1 MGRRNLC
8 FELIPDTKARRRS
21 FARRC
26 KGLRKKASE
35 IHKLCDLDVLVI
47 SFSSDDDKMVAW
59 PEEPEEVR
67 RIVHRFLI
75 IDKRQRERW
84 SNSLVQVLEE
94 RVMQKTRAKKMP
106 EDYATRVQRLDGLS
120 KDKVADLLHDID
132 CQMSLL
138 KLKIKL
144 LAEKMVASQ
153 QQLDGGSQTQ
163 IPNDSVDEEYM
174 QPKQPCDPA
183 EEDHFHVSEYLGVD
197 LGGDAVASDHYVA
210 GPPAASYN
218 TVEMGI
224 ANSLL
229 PVQDFSDGLDW
240 FPWPPADQGGLELIV
255 QQALQG
261 IKDAKN

>member
-8 FELIPDTKARRRS
+8 FELIPDTKARQRS
-21 FARRC
+21 FAKRC

-67 RIVHRFLI
+67 RIVHRFLT

-84 SNSLVQVLEE
+84 SKSLVQVLEE

-106 EDYATRVQRLDGLS
+106 ADYATRVQRLDGLS
-120 KDKVADLLHDID
+120 KDMVADLLHDID
-132 CQMSLL
+132 CQISLL

-144 LAEKMVASQ
+144 LIEKMVVSQ
-153 QQLDGGSQTQ
+153 QQVVGGSQTHN
-163 IPNDSVDEEYM
+163 PNDNVDEEDM
-174 QPKQPCDPA
+174 QPIQPCDPA
-183 EEDHFHVSEYLGVD
+183 EEDQFHVSDYLGVD
-197 LGGDAVASDHYVA
+197 LGGDAVASDHSVA
-210 GPPAASYN
+210 GPPAASYD
-218 TVEMGI
+218 TVEMRI

-261 IKDAKN
+261 IKDANN

>member
-21 FARRC
+21 FAKRC
-26 KGLRKKASE
+26 KGLSKKAYE
-35 IHKLCDLDVLVI
+35 IHELCDVDVLVI

-67 RIVHRFLI
+67 RIVHRFLT

-84 SNSLVQVLEE
+84 SKSLVQVLEE

-106 EDYATRVQRLDGLS
+106 ADYATRVQRLDGRS
-120 KDKVADLLHDID
+120 KDMVADLLRDID
-132 CQMSLL
+132 CQISLL

-144 LAEKMVASQ
+144 LTEKMVVSQ
-153 QQLDGGSQTQ
+153 QQVDDGGSQTHC
-163 IPNDSVDEEYM
+163 PNDNVDEEGM
-174 QPKQPCDPA
+174 QLCNPA
-183 EEDHFHVSEYLGVD
+183 EEDQFHVSEYLSVD
-197 LGGDAVASDHYVA
+197 LWGDAVASDHYYVA
-210 GPPAASYN
+210 GPLAASYDS
-218 TVEMGI
+218 VEMGM

-240 FPWPPADQGGLELIV
+240 FPSPPADQGGLELIV
-255 QQALQG
+255 RQAL
-261 IKDAKN
+261 ARR